1 MEMLDNLGHLGVVLQ
16 LAIAPMILISGVG
29 YVLSSLTD
37 RYGRIVGVSR
47 TFAGNIRDEKD
58 SNRRVQLKAELKILL
73 TRTKLVRA
81 SITFSVLSLLFISVL
96 VLSLFFMALLN
107 VDFLNL
113 SITLFVG
120 SLVFFTIS
128 LVFFIL
134 DVNLSLKAL
143 TLETESLK

>member
-37 RYGRIVGVSR
+37 RYGRIVDVSR
-47 TFAGNIRDEKD
+47 MFAGNIRDEQVD
-58 SNRRVQLKAELKILL
+58 NRRIQLKTELNILL
-73 TRTKLVRA
+73 TRAKLVRA

-96 VLSLFFMALLN
+96 ILSLFFMALLN
-107 VDFLNL
+107 LDLLDISVA
-113 SITLFVG
+113 LFVS
-120 SLVFFTIS
+120 SLSVFTIS
-128 LVFFIL
+128 LIFFIL